1 MARIDPLSILYSK
14 ELSPL
19 EFKFNTLTAPSMY
32 NFINLN
38 DVDALRYI
46 ATSMKYNGKMEKKLK
61 DIDVIMRSRGF
72 KKLGSGTNRIVYT
85 PLEYQKIVLKIALD
99 KVGMRDSPDEYAN
112 QFLLKPFVTKVF
124 ECSPCGTVASFERVE
139 PIVTRSEFLSV
150 ADDIYDLLVNNIIGE
165 FVLEDI
171 GNRYFMNF
179 GIRKNWGVVLL
190 DFPYVYQLDGKK
202 LFCTKK
208 DLNTGVECGGQI
220 DYDEGFNNLICEI
233 CGKPYHAK
241 DLKDN
246 TNTIK
251 LMKEGIGM
259 DMKVQICEGDKVIKS
274 VSSGS
279 DTLPKLKTY
288 KNETLIKATP
298 TEDIGRV
305 IIASRPV
312 LGKGGKPQQK
322 QNNPKVK
329 VADTKNLS
337 QGIKIT
343 EDQEQKVVYAAEPV
357 IIPSNIF
364 ETKSDTKWEFDP
376 STIKIPEGTPINVK
390 ISPEEL
396 EDISVLITNITDTP
410 IQVPVVEVEEP
421 EVYTV
426 RTTEEHVPLK
436 YEIGEILESDR
447 TIGDVEPKEV
457 EVIYVPRVA
466 EDEELTLNMV
476 ETEEVLEEY
485 EADSS
490 DDVLEE
496 DDEEYTEDDSMDNED
511 EVLSSDPNINQESDS
526 MLAQFG
532 LSDADFNEP
541 TDEEEDEDPFI
552 YKYGDLINEDE
563 DHFEKIRKSH
573 KVVGGE

>member
-1 MARIDPLSILYSK
+1 M
-14 ELSPL
+14 
-19 EFKFNTLTAPSMY
+19 
-32 NFINLN
+32 
-38 DVDALRYI
+38 
-46 ATSMKYNGKMEKKLK
+46 
-61 DIDVIMRSRGF
+61 
-72 KKLGSGTNRIVYT
+72 
-85 PLEYQKIVLKIALD
+85 
-99 KVGMRDSPDEYAN
+99 
-112 QFLLKPFVTKVF
+112 
-124 ECSPCGTVASFERVE
+124 
-139 PIVTRSEFLSV
+139 
-150 ADDIYDLLVNNIIGE
+150 
-165 FVLEDI
+165 
-171 GNRYFMNF
+171 
-179 GIRKNWGVVLL
+179 
-190 DFPYVYQLDGKK
+190 
-202 LFCTKK
+202 
-208 DLNTGVECGGQI
+208 
-220 DYDEGFNNLICEI
+220 
-233 CGKPYHAK
+233 
-241 DLKDN
+241 
-246 TNTIK
+246 
-251 LMKEGIGM
+251 
-259 DMKVQICEGDKVIKS
+259 
-274 VSSGS
+274 
-279 DTLPKLKTY
+279 
-288 KNETLIKATP
+288 
-298 TEDIGRV
+298 
-305 IIASRPV
+305 
-312 LGKGGKPQQK
+312 
-322 QNNPKVK
+322 
-329 VADTKNLS
+329 
-337 QGIKIT
+337 
-343 EDQEQKVVYAAEPV
+343 
-357 IIPSNIF
+357 
-364 ETKSDTKWEFDP
+364 
-376 STIKIPEGTPINVK
+376 K